1 MLILKPLSID
11 WSVAGARI
19 PAVTFIAQAGLPTRE
34 LAHMLDSLV
43 RVSRREKQNH
53 FVPQSQNRH
62 SEPSAV
68 PNPAQQHWPQR
79 PVRKRKG
86 KYDTACTGLVRFLFS
101 KFRYS
106 LTLFSKF
113 FASFPH
119 GTCALSVS
127 HQYLALD
134 GIYHPLCA
142 AIPNNT
148 TQSCKLQSTAE
159 RESHP
164 LCCPVPRDFG
174 QAILQT
180 HHNSSVWAVP
190 ASLAVTGGILVSFF
204 SSA

>member
-1 MLILKPLSID
+1 MFLDGVKKTILISSWALAWLKQPRTPSNPRDITPQKGTHPPGPIQTSQTLDNPWCSTVPRPQVVQEIYYI
-11 WSVAGARI
+11 GGTGFLR
-19 PAVTFIAQAGLPTRE
+19 LP
-34 LAHMLDSLV
+34 
-43 RVSRREKQNH
+43 
-53 FVPQSQNRH
+53 
-62 SEPSAV
+62 
-68 PNPAQQHWPQR
+68 
-79 PVRKRKG
+79 
-86 KYDTACTGLVRFLFS
+86 FS
-101 KFRYS
+101 NFRYS

-127 HQYLALD
+127 HRYLALD